1 MQLKDTLNLP
11 QTKFPMR
18 GNLTAREP
26 ERLAHW
32 DKIGLYQKIQDKN
45 AEQPPFILHD
55 GPPFTNGDVH
65 IGTALNKLL
74 KDIVL
79 RHKTMRGHRTPYVP
93 GWDCHGLP
101 IEHKV
106 SKELREEKKTLTSA
120 ELRGECAAFSA
131 RFIVK
136 QRAQFQRLGVLA
148 DWAHEYKTMEP
159 AYEAA
164 ELRAFAEFVE
174 RGLVYRSKKPV
185 YWSIPCE
192 TALAEA
198 EIEYKDHVSPAIYV
212 KFPVPV
218 EEAKKF
224 GLPMDLPLSIVIWTT
239 TPWTLPANLA
249 VAVHPNVDYTVYGNG
264 TERVII
270 ANARLVEFA
279 KDTNFKSML
288 EVGRGVSADTSIFI
302 KGKQLERLQAR
313 HPFIDRASPVVL
325 ADYVTTDTGTGC
337 VHTAPGHGLEDY
349 QTGLKYGL
357 DIYCPLDDYGRYVND
372 GKIPAELVGVTVL
385 EKAGKCPANDKVLE
399 LLTARGALL
408 ANHPYAHQYPH
419 CWRSKTPVVFRA
431 MDQWFIGL
439 DLPFADAK
447 GHPQPSLR
455 ALAQQSIGAV
465 QWVPAGGENRIRGAV
480 ESRPD
485 WCISR
490 QRAWGVPIPAFFGPD
505 NKAHLNAKVIRALA
519 DKFEQHGSNLWFEQ
533 DTEALLEGVTTA
545 QDWPRPLKKSTDTLD
560 VWIDS
565 GCSHAAVLKRHPELT
580 WPADLYLEGSDQ
592 HRGWFQ
598 SSLWTALAT
607 DAAPPY
613 RAVLTHGFVVDE
625 NGRKLSKSDGKPQT
639 ADDYVKKYG
648 ADLIRLWVASEDF
661 RHDITLSENI
671 FKQVSDTY
679 RGLRNTLMY
688 LLGNLAGY
696 DPARDAAGPEDFTP
710 LDKWVLHQLG
720 RLIGEVTVAF
730 DAYDYHLGVKA
741 IDHFVSVTLSR
752 QYHDI
757 LKDRLYTF
765 APAWPARRAAQ
776 TAMHALLRALLG
788 LLAPVLPFTTDEAWS
803 HLAAGGDFTDD
814 SIHLQPWPK
823 AEAAWSSP
831 DFAQAATEID
841 AILKFRE
848 RVYEKLESLRQE
860 KKIGKFLDAQVTIT
874 GSAAAE
880 PMAVLR
886 RHAGDLPELLI
897 VSQVTLADGPGD
909 LLDISVAPAS
919 GVRCPRSWRWV
930 PELVAVEG
938 FAEAVSPRDR
948 EALLA
953 KYGPQNT

>member
-11 QTKFPMR
+11 STDFPMR
-18 GNLTAREP
+18 AGLTTREP
-26 ERLAHW
+26 ARLAHW
-32 DKIGLYQKIQDKN
+32 EKTGLYRRIQEKN
-45 AEQPPFILHD
+45 AAKPAFILHD

-74 KDIVL
+74 KDVVL

-106 SKELREEKKTLTSA
+106 SKELREQKKELTGA
-120 ELRGECAAFSA
+120 ELRAECGAFSA
-131 RFIVK
+131 RFMDK

-148 DWAHEYKTMEP
+148 DWANEYKTMNP

-164 ELRAFAEFVE
+164 ELYAFAEFVE

-198 EIEYKDHVSPAIYV
+198 EIEYKDHVSPSIYV

-218 EEAKKF
+218 EEAKKY
-224 GLPMDLPLSIVIWTT
+224 GLPTDKPLSIVIWTT

-249 VAVHPNVDYTVYGNG
+249 IAVHPNVTYRVLQAA
-264 TERVII
+264 TE
-270 ANARLVEFA
+270 NLLVAEPLAGATLTAINLAATPGAEAFPGR
-279 KDTNFKSML
+279 KL
-288 EVGRGVSADTSIFI
+288 EN
-302 KGKQLERLQAR
+302 LQAR

-325 ADYVTTDTGTGC
+325 AEYVTTDTGTGA
-337 VHTAPGHGLEDY
+337 VHTAPGHGLDDY
-349 QTGLKYGL
+349 ITGLNYKL
-357 DIYCPLDDYGRYVND
+357 EIYCPLDDKGRYVND
-372 GKIPAELVGVTVL
+372 GRVPAELAGVSVL
-385 EKAGKCPANDKVLE
+385 ELKGKCPANDKVLE
-399 LLTARGALL
+399 ILTAKGALL
-408 ANHPYAHQYPH
+408 ANHPYSHQYPH

-439 DLPFADAK
+439 DKPFADSVGK
-447 GHPQPSLR
+447 GHASLR
-455 ALAQQSIGAV
+455 ALAQEAAGKV
-465 QWVPAGGENRIRGAV
+465 QWIPAGGENRIRGAV

-490 QRAWGVPIPAFFGPD
+490 QRAWGLPIPAFFD
-505 NKAHLNAKVIRALA
+505 ANNEAHLNPAVIRGLA
-519 DKFEQHGSNLWFEQ
+519 EKISKAGSNIWFEQ
-533 DTEALLEGVTTA
+533 DAEKLLEGIA
-545 QDWPRPLKKSTDTLD
+545 AAKDWRRPLKKSTDTLD
-560 VWIDS
+560 VWLDS
-565 GCSHAAVLKRHPELT
+565 GCSHAAVLKLNPQLA

-648 ADLIRLWVASEDF
+648 ADLIRLWIASEDF
-661 RHDITLSENI
+661 RQDITLSENI
-671 FKQVSDTY
+671 FTHISNTY
-679 RGLRNTLMY
+679 RNLRNTLCY
-688 LLGNLAGY
+688 LLGNLSDFDAT
-696 DPARDAAGPEDFTP
+696 RDAVSPEHFTP
-710 LDKWVLHQLG
+710 LDKWALHKLHG
-720 RLIGEVTVAF
+720 LIRDVTTAF
-730 DAYDYHLGVKA
+730 DAYEYHTGVKA
-741 IDHFVSVTLSR
+741 IDNFVSITLSR

-765 APAWPARRAAQ
+765 APDWPERRAAQ
-776 TAMHALLRALLG
+776 TAMHAIARALLG

-803 HLAAGGDFTDD
+803 YFTARSEYGDD
-814 SIHLQPWPK
+814 SIHLQPWPQ
-823 AEAAWSSP
+823 ADAAWAAP
-831 DFAQAATEID
+831 EFAQAAADID

-848 RVYEKLESLRQE
+848 RVNEKLEALRQE
-860 KKIGKFLDAQVTIT
+860 KKIGKALDAQVTIT
-874 GSAAAE
+874 GDDSTE
-880 PMAVLR
+880 PMPVLR
-886 RHAGDLPELLI
+886 RHADDLPELFI
-897 VSQVTLADGPGD
+897 VSQVHLAAGKGGA
-909 LLDISVAPAS
+909 LEIAAAPAA

-938 FAEAVSPRDR
+938 FEEKVSPRDQA
-948 EALLA
+948 ALKA
-953 KYGPQNT
+953 KYAAQKT